1 MCQGILDHCLK
12 ENNHFWLLL
21 NLVDCWTEVRLSIT
35 LGLANMSVCAFS
47 LLIVAPYCL
56 FSRRSVCSF
65 VCLFLVFLFHSTL
78 RPFSWRSV
86 SPHCCQCPL
95 VSQRPHSCP
104 STSATLSRETFS
116 QMHIHALAKRVK
128 GTFDCTSYQIRD
140 HVCAQK
146 KNTKDFSR
154 SLHSIGKQ
162 F

>member
-1 MCQGILDHCLK
+1 MSRDIRSLPESKQSFFGY
-12 ENNHFWLLL
+12 FWP
-21 NLVDCWTEVRLSIT
+21 
-35 LGLANMSVCAFS
+35 
-47 LLIVAPYCL
+47 LLIVGLKIVCL
-56 FSRRSVCSF
+56 SHQVLQTCLYALSLCSLWLHIVCS
-65 VCLFLVFLFHSTL
+65 VEDQCVLLCVSFLCFCFIPPL

-140 HVCAQK
+140 HVCTQK